1 MKRQILLSFL
11 LLGLSLT
18 QTTFAGPRVVVS
30 LPAIHS
36 LVANIMQG
44 VGEPRL
50 LHDQDDHLANT
61 LGPFQKS
68 EVLTADL
75 IIWVGAGLEES
86 LADMLES
93 TPPLHDRTM
102 TLSNTVPLL
111 LKRNFDGIA
120 ASRKDSRDLRFW
132 HDPKIAMMAVRQI
145 TPTLVRLDP
154 ANTERYLDNEIE
166 LLKRI
171 KQMSKEIASRFSTQ
185 IAIPERVAT
194 QFSQYFTN
202 RFVIV
207 TKDSSEA
214 EGTAIKVSTNP
225 VKHTCRHYPEQ
236 TPQTAN
242 ATNYYF
248 EAMKKEAD
256 GIQACSA
263 QYTHGEVAKTRDR
276 SSVSG

>member
-1 MKRQILLSFL
+1 MKRPILLSFL

-18 QTTFAGPRVVVS
+18 QTIFAGPRVVVS
-30 LPAIHS
+30 MPAIHS

-50 LHDQDDHLANT
+50 LHDQDNHLANT
-61 LGPFQKS
+61 LDPFQKS

-86 LADMLES
+86 LADMLAN
-93 TPPLHDRTM
+93 TPPLQDRTM
-102 TLSNTVPLL
+102 TLSHTVPLL

-120 ASRKDSRDLRFW
+120 ASRTDSRDLRFW

-185 IAIPERVAT
+185 IAIPEGVAS

-207 TKDSSEA
+207 TKDPGEA
-214 EGTAIKVSTNP
+214 EVTAMKVSTNP
-225 VKHTCRHYPEQ
+225 VKHTCSQSSEQ
-236 TPQTAN
+236 PSPTASG
-242 ATNYYF
+242 TDFYF
-248 EAMKKEAD
+248 ETMQNEAD

-263 QYTHGEVAKTRDR
+263 QYKRGKVARSRD
-276 SSVSG
+276 VSGISG